1 MNINGLSSGRWPL
14 LITYSQD
21 AYKMSKSDIST
32 SPIEGN
38 LLDAMSP
45 RMIMRV
51 AGKACQRFRQDCLF
65 SDYESQSLMARFS
78 SSLVRI

>member
-1 MNINGLSSGRWPL
+1 
-14 LITYSQD
+14 
-21 AYKMSKSDIST
+21 MSKSDISSLLDLGLT